1 MRAMFDRELEIYSE
15 MGRELPAHPI
25 FFGALT
31 FGILMLLLYL
41 VMRLDKD

>member
-1 MRAMFDRELEIYSE
+1 MRAMISRAIEIYSE
-15 MGRELPAHPI
+15 TGRELPAHPV

-41 VMRLDKD
+41 VLRLDKD